1 MTRATFTIA
10 AIALVCGT
18 GAAAPPVTF
27 ESPCEC
33 HDNHGKGRR
42 SVKND
47 LSMLPPDVSAIQTV
61 TPSDVFNWPG
71 LNVPLT
77 WESERTGIE
86 NNWYALTGRVVA
98 VKVEADGDLHIA
110 IQDATGDDQELS
122 FAKDRLDRSGVR
134 FLPRTSSF
142 VLRLG
147 FAFDGSRFRGVLFRD
162 AFSGTLFLGE
172 EDSDSWFRE

>member
-1 MTRATFTIA
+1 M
-10 AIALVCGT
+10 CST
-18 GAAAPPVTF
+18 G
-27 ESPCEC
+27 
-33 HDNHGKGRR
+33 
-42 SVKND
+42 
-47 LSMLPPDVSAIQTV
+47 
-61 TPSDVFNWPG
+61 PG

-110 IQDATGDDQELS
+110 IQDATGDNQELS
-122 FAKDRLDRSGVR
+122 FAKDRLERSGVR
-134 FLPRTSSF
+134 FLPRTSNF

-162 AFSGTLFLGE
+162 AFSGTVFLGE
-172 EDSDSWFRE
+172 ED

>member
-1 MTRATFTIA
+1 M
-10 AIALVCGT
+10 
-18 GAAAPPVTF
+18 
-27 ESPCEC
+27 
-33 HDNHGKGRR
+33 
-42 SVKND
+42 
-47 LSMLPPDVSAIQTV
+47 SAIQNV

-86 NNWYALTGRVVA
+86 NDWYALTGRVVA
-98 VKVEADGDLHIA
+98 VKVEADDDLHIA
-110 IQDATGDDQELS
+110 IQDATGDKPGLS

-162 AFSGTLFLGE
+162 AFSGARGGKRGPAATRSPESFPLPLADPGAHP
-172 EDSDSWFRE
+172 

>member
-1 MTRATFTIA
+1 M
-10 AIALVCGT
+10 
-18 GAAAPPVTF
+18 
-27 ESPCEC
+27 
-33 HDNHGKGRR
+33 
-42 SVKND
+42 
-47 LSMLPPDVSAIQTV
+47 
-61 TPSDVFNWPG
+61 FNWPG

-86 NNWYALTGRVVA
+86 NDWYALTGRVVA
-98 VKVEADGDLHIA
+98 VKVEADDDLHIA
-110 IQDATGDDQELS
+110 IQDGTGDKPGLS
-122 FAKDRLDRSGVR
+122 FAKDWLDRSGVR

-172 EDSDSWFRE
+172 EDSDPWFRDARGVARCVPHVGSLLIKRSEFFILRSSHNHINQEE

>member
-33 HDNHGKGRR
+33 HDNHGNGRR

-61 TPSDVFNWPG
+61 TRSDGFNWPG

-86 NNWYALTGRVVA
+86 NNWYALTGCVVA
-98 VKVEADGDLHIA
+98 VKVEADGDL
-110 IQDATGDDQELS
+110 S
-122 FAKDRLDRSGVR
+122 
-134 FLPRTSSF
+134 
-142 VLRLG
+142 
-147 FAFDGSRFRGVLFRD
+147 
-162 AFSGTLFLGE
+162 
-172 EDSDSWFRE
+172 

>member
-1 MTRATFTIA
+1 
-10 AIALVCGT
+10 
-18 GAAAPPVTF
+18 
-27 ESPCEC
+27 
-33 HDNHGKGRR
+33 
-42 SVKND
+42 
-47 LSMLPPDVSAIQTV
+47 MLPPDVSAIQTV

-86 NNWYALTGRVVA
+86 NNWCALTGRVVA
-98 VKVEADGDLHIA
+98 VKVEADRDLPIA
-110 IQDATGDDQELS
+110 IQDATGDNQEEP

-147 FAFDGSRFRGVLFRD
+147 FAFDGSRFRSVLFRD
-162 AFSGTLFLGE
+162 AFS
-172 EDSDSWFRE
+172 

>member
-1 MTRATFTIA
+1 M
-10 AIALVCGT
+10 
-18 GAAAPPVTF
+18 
-27 ESPCEC
+27 
-33 HDNHGKGRR
+33 
-42 SVKND
+42 
-47 LSMLPPDVSAIQTV
+47 SAIQNV

-86 NNWYALTGRVVA
+86 NDWYALTGRVVA
-98 VKVEADGDLHIA
+98 VKVEADDDLHIA
-110 IQDATGDDQELS
+110 IQDATGDKPGLS

-162 AFSGTLFLGE
+162 AFFRNPLSWR
-172 EDSDSWFRE
+172 EDSNPWFRE

>member
-1 MTRATFTIA
+1 M
-10 AIALVCGT
+10 
-18 GAAAPPVTF
+18 
-27 ESPCEC
+27 
-33 HDNHGKGRR
+33 
-42 SVKND
+42 
-47 LSMLPPDVSAIQTV
+47 SAIQNV

-86 NNWYALTGRVVA
+86 NDWYALTGRVVA

-110 IQDATGDDQELS
+110 IQDATGDNQELS
-122 FAKDRLDRSGVR
+122 FAKARLDRSGVR

-147 FAFDGSRFRGVLFRD
+147 FAFDGSRLRGVLFRD
-162 AFSGTLFLGE
+162 AFFRNPLSWRGRFRFLVPRIA
-172 EDSDSWFRE
+172 WLIP

>member
-1 MTRATFTIA
+1 MNRSKAPAVRAPRPARTGEFVSDDFPVLHAAQFCRFRTPHGNDKLDIQQAQMTQATFTIA

-47 LSMLPPDVSAIQTV
+47 PSMLPPDVSAIHTV
-61 TPSDVFNWPG
+61 TPSDVFNPPG

-77 WESERTGIE
+77 WESERTG
-86 NNWYALTGRVVA
+86 
-98 VKVEADGDLHIA
+98 
-110 IQDATGDDQELS
+110 
-122 FAKDRLDRSGVR
+122 
-134 FLPRTSSF
+134 
-142 VLRLG
+142 
-147 FAFDGSRFRGVLFRD
+147 
-162 AFSGTLFLGE
+162 
-172 EDSDSWFRE
+172 

>member
-86 NNWYALTGRVVA
+86 NNWCALTGRVVA
-98 VKVEADGDLHIA
+98 VKVEADRDLPIA
-110 IQDATGDDQELS
+110 IQDPRGDNQEEP

-134 FLPRTSSF
+134 FLRERP
-142 VLRLG
+142 VLCCDSVLLST
-147 FAFDGSRFRGVLFRD
+147 AAASRSVLFRD
-162 AFSGTLFLGE
+162 AFS
-172 EDSDSWFRE
+172 